1 SQEVLD
7 PGAGRAELIPG
18 RSTSRFPPAQPTS
31 SFFPYER
38 RWQQVGQDRSEI
50 RVRRRA
56 VRRMRPTGRT
66 PSAWERGEDAAD
78 GVSGVGGLHDGADDR
93 DACGTRGR
101 YLRGVFRSHA
111 ADAHHGDVDGASDFR
126 EAPGS
131 DSFAFHLGL
140 RLRAEDRAARSEER
154 RVGKEWRW
162 RRAAYP

>member
-1 SQEVLD
+1 VPGGAAPAARREYLPGGQGSRDRPKDDPPTSQEVLD

-78 GVSGVGGLHDGADDR
+78 GVSGVGGL
-93 DACGTRGR
+93 
-101 YLRGVFRSHA
+101 
-111 ADAHHGDVDGASDFR
+111 
-126 EAPGS
+126 
-131 DSFAFHLGL
+131 
-140 RLRAEDRAARSEER
+140 
-154 RVGKEWRW
+154 
-162 RRAAYP
+162 